1 MNSDFVSI
9 RHPGLRLL
17 LTLVFESAFSHGG
30 GGGGGGEGGGE
41 GGGGE
46 GGGGEGGGGE
56 GRGGGGGCAVVW

>member
-30 GGGGGGEGGGE
+30 GGGEGGGGEGGGE
-41 GGGGE
+41 N
-46 GGGGEGGGGE
+46 GGGEGGGGE